1 MDCSPLGIPA
11 TGMPSEPK
19 GLGTIIPHMPG
30 PVNGYEEEARES
42 VGSTLAWLVSLRY
55 SALPVE

>member
-1 MDCSPLGIPA
+1 
-11 TGMPSEPK
+11 MPSEPK
-19 GLGTIIPHMPG
+19 GLGTINPHMPG

-42 VGSTLAWLVSLRY
+42 VGSTLAWLVPLRH